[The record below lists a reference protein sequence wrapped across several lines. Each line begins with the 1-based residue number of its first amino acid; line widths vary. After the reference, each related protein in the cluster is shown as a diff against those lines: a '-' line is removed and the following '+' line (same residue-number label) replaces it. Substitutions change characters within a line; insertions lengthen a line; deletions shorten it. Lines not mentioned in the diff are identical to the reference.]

1 MIPSPADTICSI
13 AETLP
18 KPESVGIF
26 PPDHKGAEDQFMNT
40 FKKLYARL
48 PVTFKA
54 KPLDQGVE
62 IVKTRFI
69 LQALKELALDL
80 KSKS

>member
-1 MIPSPADTICSI
+1 MDTSRADTICSI

-18 KPESVGIF
+18 KPESVEIF
-26 PPDHKGAEDQFMNT
+26 PPDHKGAEDKFMNT
-40 FKKLYARL
+40 FKKFYARL
-48 PVTFKA
+48 PSTFKG

-80 KSKS
+80 NSK